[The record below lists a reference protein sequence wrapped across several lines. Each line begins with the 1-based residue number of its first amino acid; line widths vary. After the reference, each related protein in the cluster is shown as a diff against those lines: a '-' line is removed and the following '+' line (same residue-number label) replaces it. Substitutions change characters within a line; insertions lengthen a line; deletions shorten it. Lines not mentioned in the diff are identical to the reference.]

1 MRIHMIRNDII
12 DLSETYD
19 FYIQDLQNLL
29 QKMQNPKRI
38 TKMFPKL
45 RYKQIDYAIQYF

>member
-1 MRIHMIRNDII
+1 MIRNGII

-19 FYIQDLQNLL
+19 FCIRDLQNLL

-38 TKMFPKL
+38 TKMFSKL
-45 RYKQIDYAIQYF
+45 RYKQIDYAI